1 MLLELPGSVRS
12 QVNNVVCPIKRFD
25 FGCIMNNR
33 CDHGAGNHGG
43 PLNLVLWLYD
53 IMHYTT
59 SSFGA
64 AEPFAPD
71 QGFEIGPDVV

>member
-1 MLLELPGSVRS
+1 MNLLYGTAQTQRVFWASAPPLFLEDENIFQKSASMVQILS
-12 QVNNVVCPIKRFD
+12 QFPI
-25 FGCIMNNR
+25 
-33 CDHGAGNHGG
+33 
-43 PLNLVLWLYD
+43 VLWLYD

-71 QGFEIGPDVV
+71 QGFEIDPDVV